1 MPGHAAAQRR
11 PIAIDELFIVP
22 FEGMPVRIAQV
33 LAEDLAGR
41 GVAAV
46 HVDAPVPLPGEA
58 YATARGQHRAEPL
71 LALLSG
77 HGAQHV
83 LGITHRDLFSADLN
97 FVFGIASRSGA
108 CVVSTARLLAGAN
121 DELFRARLLKEAVH
135 ELGHTLGLDHCS
147 DPRCVMHFSNSLA
160 DTDIKGDAYCDRCV
174 ARLEARRQRRARQ
187 RRRLATAR
195 SP

>member
-1 MPGHAAAQRR
+1 MPHSDQSVFPFGGMPGSAAAQRR
-11 PIAIDELFIVP
+11 RIAIDELFIVP
-22 FEGMPVRIAQV
+22 FEGMPVQIAQA
-33 LAEDLAGR
+33 LAEDLAER
-41 GVAAV
+41 GVTAV
-46 HVDAPVPLPGEA
+46 RVDAPVPLPGDA
-58 YATARGQHRAEPL
+58 YAPTRGQHRAESL

-77 HGAQHV
+77 HGAPHV
-83 LGITHRDLFSADLN
+83 LGITHRDLFSGDLN

-174 ARLEARRQRRARQ
+174 ARLPLQRVSR
-187 RRRLATAR
+187 
-195 SP
+195 